1 MAIEEKKFLGTAGV
15 QQLIANT
22 RTEIAAAE
30 AAAKKHAEDLGVN
43 YDAAG
48 TAATKMQEL
57 ADGQV
62 KTNKEAIGTMGNLET
77 TAKSDL
83 VTAINEVRNAVSAGG
98 TAAAITLTEQTTGLG
113 EGVAKAYVLKQGDNT
128 VGTVNIPKDM
138 VVQSGEVVTNPEGQ
152 AEGTYI
158 KLVLANATNDEI
170 FVNVGNLV
178 DIYKAKAS
186 AAQVQLAIDSA
197 TREISASIVAGSI
210 TATEL
215 AANAVVTAK
224 IADGNVTKAKLATDV
239 QASLDKADA
248 AAQDATDKAAQ
259 ALADAKEHANGLN
272 TAMNTRVEALEA
284 IDHDHSNKTQL
295 DSYDKTQTEL
305 LAAAKA
311 EAEAY
316 ADSKVAGV
324 DLSGIATNASDID
337 KLEASLAEGGAT
349 ANAIADAKKAGTD
362 ASAHADDLNSAMNTR
377 VEALENVS
385 YVEITAA
392 EVNAMFEA

>member
-1 MAIEEKKFLGTAGV
+1 MAEEIKFLGTAGV
-15 QQLIANT
+15 QQLITNT
-22 RTEIAAAE
+22 RSEIAAAE
-30 AAAKKHAEDLGVN
+30 AAAKKHADDLADN

-48 TAATKMQEL
+48 TAATKVQEL

-62 KTNKEAIGTMGNLET
+62 KTNKEAIGTMDNLET

-98 TAAAITLTEQTTGLG
+98 TAAAITMEEKSSDLG

-128 VGTVNIPKDM
+128 VGTINIPKDM
-138 VVQSGEVVTNPEGQ
+138 VVQSGSVVTNPEGQ
-152 AEGTYI
+152 PAGTYI

-178 DIYKAKAS
+178 DIYTAKAS
-186 AAQVQLAIDSA
+186 AAQVQLAIDSD
-197 TREISASIVAGSI
+197 TREISATIVVGSI

-215 AANAVVTAK
+215 ASDAVVTAK
-224 IADGNVTKAKLATDV
+224 IADGNVTKAKLSTEV

-259 ALADAKEHANGLN
+259 ALQDAK
-272 TAMNTRVEALEA
+272 
-284 IDHDHSNKTQL
+284 D
-295 DSYDKTQTEL
+295 
-305 LAAAKA
+305 
-311 EAEAY
+311 Y

-324 DLSGIATNASDID
+324 DLTGIATNAADID
-337 KLEASLAEGGAT
+337 KLEASLAEGGDT

-362 ASAHADDLNSAMNTR
+362 AGSAVTT
-377 VEALENVS
+377 LENGKVADLRTDVDALKAVS
-385 YVEITAA
+385 HVEITAD
-392 EVNAMFEA
+392 EINAMFAS